1 MLRSWPDPTD
11 DARPAL
17 WYDLLSPSA
26 EELAT
31 VEAMTGVGAPSR
43 ADLSEIEVSSRL
55 KRRGGLL
62 IMSAPTASHM
72 TAASGERRAPLAPV
86 GFMVSAERLITVR
99 FGPLPSFE
107 SLGAK
112 LAAGDVAPKDG
123 LEMFARLAEEIVG
136 HMADGLEHLAE
147 AIGKVSV
154 ATFHA
159 DDEDGRHAVR
169 SNRLLRRRLKEVGQ
183 LGDRLAEIRDGLLG
197 LGRVVAFTEDFAGER
212 AGAEGSEA
220 GAVQRRLASVH
231 QDITALGDY
240 DERLANKVQFT
251 LDAIV
256 GLIGIAQNDIFKVL
270 TIVSIVGIPPT
281 LIAGVY
287 GMNFKNMPEYSWA
300 YGYQY
305 GWAVII
311 LSALLPLAWFK
322 WKGWF

>member
-1 MLRSWPDPTD
+1 
-11 DARPAL
+11 
-17 WYDLLSPSA
+17 
-26 EELAT
+26 
-31 VEAMTGVGAPSR
+31 
-43 ADLSEIEVSSRL
+43 
-55 KRRGGLL
+55 
-62 IMSAPTASHM
+62 MSAPTAGR
-72 TAASGERRAPLAPV
+72 AAAAGEARRAPQAPV
-86 GFMVSAERLITVR
+86 GFLVSAERLITVR

-112 LAAGDVAPKDG
+112 LAAGDVEAQGG
-123 LEMFARLAEEIVG
+123 LEMFALLAEEIVG

-159 DDEDGRHAVR
+159 DDEEGRHPVR

-183 LGDRLAEIRDGLLG
+183 LGDRLSEIRDGLLG
-197 LGRVVAFTEDFAGER
+197 LGRVVAFTEDYVAER
-212 AGAEGSEA
+212 ARTAGAEASGLP
-220 GAVQRRLASVH
+220 RRLASVH
-231 QDITALGDY
+231 QDIAALGDY

-256 GLIGIAQNDIFKVL
+256 GLIGIAQNDVFKVL

-281 LIAGVY
+281 LMAGVY
-287 GMNFKNMPEYSWA
+287 GMNFKNMPEYNWA
-300 YGYQY
+300 WGYQW

-311 LSALLPLAWFK
+311 LSGLLPLAWFK